1 MKTATLM
8 EPHRPDIPDETVIEK
23 AMNLIASLGA
33 PRKTKKMLF
42 DLDTAA
48 TANRKLV
55 KTAIALKSE
64 IDRRECE
71 LSEHETDLCERES
84 VVTATNLEL
93 TETAAALKN
102 AAADL
107 EHRENVLTE
116 RNANFCEKK
125 EAAVSYIDG
134 VLQNLNTVRKGLIN
148 V

>member
-1 MKTATLM
+1 MKTVTLM
-8 EPHRPDIPDETVIEK
+8 EPHRADIPDETVIEK

-33 PRKTKKMLF
+33 PGKIRKLLS
-42 DLDTAA
+42 DLEEAA
-48 TANRKLV
+48 NADRELV
-55 KTAIALKSE
+55 KTATALKSE

-107 EHRENVLTE
+107 EHRENALTE
-116 RNANFCEKK
+116 HQTDFREKK
-125 EAAVSYIDG
+125 EGAVSYIAG
-134 VLQNLNTVRKGLIN
+134 VLQNLDTLRKGLIDG
-148 V
+148 